1 MECWRV
7 KETDRAQ
14 PIPASRIA
22 QERRWVLRVLKRF
35 IFVSF
40 RITSRSMWLI
50 MGHQNGSGNSML
62 VRRLS
67 WVSTWCQRAVDR
79 WKLKVWRKPRYFVRA
94 NPVSQHVWLLS
105 NWIVCWRRAQY
116 TKEVSED
123 KWHARCGQ
131 KWSPMWS
138 DVKIWK
144 WTMMQC
150 WNETRGYIDIY
161 GGGGWLEVRWNCLR
175 WVREQP
181 RSADLEFQF
190 QVLVEN
196 YHRIRIDKQ

>member
-1 MECWRV
+1 VLVGCWRV
-7 KETDRAQ
+7 NEIDQAQ

-22 QERRWVLRVLKRF
+22 QERRWVLRVLERF

-40 RITSRSMWLI
+40 RITPRSMWLI

-67 WVSTWCQRAVDR
+67 RVSTWCQRAVDR

-116 TKEVSED
+116 TKEELNIQKKSSIYKRRAQYTKEELNIQKKYQKTSGTHDVDRNGALCEVMWRYGNEPWCSVEMKPED
-123 KWHARCGQ
+123 
-131 KWSPMWS
+131 
-138 DVKIWK
+138 IL
-144 WTMMQC
+144 T
-150 WNETRGYIDIY
+150 YIRVED
-161 GGGGWLEVRWNCLR
+161 GWR
-175 WVREQP
+175 
-181 RSADLEFQF
+181 
-190 QVLVEN
+190 
-196 YHRIRIDKQ
+196 